1 MVGHDPRPADPFL
14 VNYRNMATATQ
25 LTDVLEALGLQ
36 ACGGGNRCLATLGAG
51 QIDAAGNINSSY
63 GTGGRFLVGSGGAND
78 VGSAAAELL
87 VVAVQRKQTFVPKV
101 DFVTTPGA
109 RVRFVV
115 STLGRFERREGSLVL
130 VAAFESADR
139 DRATALE
146 QIRARCGFELRVADE
161 LAWLPAASRDE
172 VATLRIF
179 DPERAFLGR
188 PGTAS

>member
-1 MVGHDPRPADPFL
+1 MEKEKTFQKKNNLLSKISDNLPLRPRPHPNQPFIVQRPQL
-14 VNYRNMATATQ
+14 HCTPAQLNRLLRPLESQSPSDLWRYASYLGNQGLEATQ
-25 LTDVLEALGLQ
+25 PLLYFWQKILMPLTMA
-36 ACGGGNRCLATLGAG
+36 
-51 QIDAAGNINSSY
+51 
-63 GTGGRFLVGSGGAND
+63 
-78 VGSAAAELL
+78 
-87 VVAVQRKQTFVPKV
+87 
-101 DFVTTPGA
+101 
-109 RVRFVV
+109 
-115 STLGRFERREGSLVL
+115 SLVL

-188 PGTAS
+188 PGAGP